1 MRGAPGP
8 RQPGELLWAVGTAAG
23 ESSSSRCFSLTLRYA
38 KMRRAAGVGSPSLA
52 LGYGAN
58 RIGSMEGGGSIMDP
72 EAASAGTAF
81 GTGAAKKS
89 RFSPAYHRLP
99 VKTAPG
105 LAATAVATLLLLLL
119 MPSGTKPIIL
129 VMGCCSAGILVTG
142 WLSDSV
148 LSKDDGTPAMRA
160 VSDPIKE
167 GAEGFLKVQYTAIAK
182 IAVFLLAFIVMSYV
196 LRPTGSSELQNTGVR
211 RIGNTTLGLI
221 SGACFLVGALCSAA
235 AGYISMWVSAHANIR
250 VASAARRGYGEALV
264 ICFRGGAFSAVLD
277 ITLCVAG
284 VTLLYVALYTWY
296 VARGVLD
303 DTDVPVLMVGYGFG
317 ASFVALFMQL
327 GGGIYTKAADVGAD
341 LVGKVET
348 GIPEDD
354 PRNPAVVADLV
365 GDMVGDCVGSSAD
378 VFESVAAEMIG
389 AMILGSTLA
398 KEASLPSAV
407 PFIFFPVVVH
417 ALDIVV
423 SSVGILFVTAAAH
436 SVTNP
441 MDQLTRGYRVS
452 FALALTGFAII
463 SRWLLYVEDSPSAWL
478 HFFGCGIVGMVTAYV
493 FILSTQYYTDYVYA
507 PVRSI
512 AEASTTGHGTN
523 IITGVAVG
531 MKSTVIPCITV
542 SVAVIAAYHLG
553 RTSGVGEGHSA
564 GIFGTAVATMGMLS
578 SAVYVLSMN
587 NFGPIADNAGGIAEM
602 SQQPEFVRETTDR
615 LDAAG
620 NVTKAITKG
629 YSIGSASLAC
639 FLLFGAFM
647 DEFSEFSGRPFRT
660 VDIAVPEVLIGG
672 LLGVMMIFWF
682 TGLAIAA
689 VGKTA
694 GEVVREVRRQLKENP
709 GIMEYKQ
716 KPDYRAC
723 VSLVTEAA
731 LTEMRF
737 PGMLCVAMPV
747 SAGLVFRWVG
757 SMTGRPMLG
766 AEVLAGYLMFGTVS
780 GIMMALFLDNVGGA
794 WDNAKKYVELGNF
807 GGKGSDAHKAAVTG
821 DTVGDPFKDTAGP
834 SLHVVIKLLSTTIL
848 VLGPL
853 FISTD
858 LAEVAE
864 SSPSIDT

>member
-1 MRGAPGP
+1 
-8 RQPGELLWAVGTAAG
+8 
-23 ESSSSRCFSLTLRYA
+23 
-38 KMRRAAGVGSPSLA
+38 
-52 LGYGAN
+52 
-58 RIGSMEGGGSIMDP
+58 
-72 EAASAGTAF
+72 
-81 GTGAAKKS
+81 
-89 RFSPAYHRLP
+89 
-99 VKTAPG
+99 
-105 LAATAVATLLLLLL
+105 
-119 MPSGTKPIIL
+119 MPSGAKPIIL

-142 WLSDSV
+142 WLADSV

-160 VSDPIKE
+160 VSDPIK
-167 GAEGFLKVQYTAIAK
+167 YTAIAK
-182 IAVFLLAFIVMSYV
+182 IAVFLLVFIVMSYV
-196 LRPTGSSELQNTGVR
+196 LRPTGSSEVQNAGVR
-211 RIGNTTLGLI
+211 RVGNTTLGLI

-398 KEASLPSAV
+398 KEVRLQHEGCYLRTV
-407 PFIFFPVVVH
+407 PFPIVGRSGYIFC
-417 ALDIVV
+417 
-423 SSVGILFVTAAAH
+423 TACF
-436 SVTNP
+436 
-441 MDQLTRGYRVS
+441 RGVS

-620 NVTKAITKG
+620 NVTKAITKV
-629 YSIGSASLAC
+629 
-639 FLLFGAFM
+639 
-647 DEFSEFSGRPFRT
+647 RT
-660 VDIAVPEVLIGG
+660 G
-672 LLGVMMIFWF
+672 
-682 TGLAIAA
+682 
-689 VGKTA
+689 
-694 GEVVREVRRQLKENP
+694 
-709 GIMEYKQ
+709 
-716 KPDYRAC
+716 
-723 VSLVTEAA
+723 
-731 LTEMRF
+731 
-737 PGMLCVAMPV
+737 
-747 SAGLVFRWVG
+747 
-757 SMTGRPMLG
+757 
-766 AEVLAGYLMFGTVS
+766 
-780 GIMMALFLDNVGGA
+780 
-794 WDNAKKYVELGNF
+794 
-807 GGKGSDAHKAAVTG
+807 
-821 DTVGDPFKDTAGP
+821 
-834 SLHVVIKLLSTTIL
+834 
-848 VLGPL
+848 
-853 FISTD
+853 
-858 LAEVAE
+858 
-864 SSPSIDT
+864 